1 MPDYRNSPLRDQLSA
16 LLSEGERTLAGRHDR
31 AHAGIGAGD
40 RTDPGFRV
48 ELPRAATGAAD
59 EEDGASADAVTEQGD
74 EVTKL
79 YIYSEIGGWF
89 GVWPEEIVAALAE
102 IKGDVELHLHSP
114 GGDAF
119 DGVAI
124 YNALR
129 EHDGKVHGVVDGL
142 AASAASVI
150 AMAADDLE
158 MKNGS
163 QLMIHDAWGL
173 AMGPEEDMA
182 KMAKFLGKV
191 SDATAEIYAAKAGGT
206 PEEWRKAMKAE
217 SWYTGREAVEAGL
230 ADTVETQKA
239 AAKSQW
245 NLKIFQHAGR
255 SDAPDP
261 LFPGGRWDV
270 GTWGSKMARDPQAA
284 GVALAAPAEPL
295 PGEKRSLV
303 DMEAL
308 ERYAAEE
315 AAQRAPGGM
324 VSAGQAATRLYQASV
339 RAKVRQAAKTPA
351 AASADGPSQT
361 EGATGMPDRDKIRE
375 ALGLG
380 PDATDA
386 QMQTAWAAAFAA
398 PTPAP
403 TPAAAPAPAEVPQG
417 DLSALAEQAKRL
429 GVMLVDATQ
438 VEQMRQMAD
447 LGRQAHEKLRRDERD
462 QVIEKAM
469 SEGRIE
475 PSRREHWQKAWDADP
490 EGARKMIE
498 GLSPNLVPMAAEGYA
513 GTVASNEADQR
524 LFDLYP
530 EMKAPG
536 GRRG

>member
-1 MPDYRNSPLRDQLSA
+1 
-16 LLSEGERTLAGRHDR
+16 
-31 AHAGIGAGD
+31 
-40 RTDPGFRV
+40 
-48 ELPRAATGAAD
+48 
-59 EEDGASADAVTEQGD
+59 
-74 EVTKL
+74 
-79 YIYSEIGGWF
+79 
-89 GVWPEEIVAALAE
+89 
-102 IKGDVELHLHSP
+102 
-114 GGDAF
+114 
-119 DGVAI
+119 
-124 YNALR
+124 
-129 EHDGKVHGVVDGL
+129 
-142 AASAASVI
+142 
-150 AMAADDLE
+150 
-158 MKNGS
+158 
-163 QLMIHDAWGL
+163 
-173 AMGPEEDMA
+173 
-182 KMAKFLGKV
+182 
-191 SDATAEIYAAKAGGT
+191 
-206 PEEWRKAMKAE
+206 
-217 SWYTGREAVEAGL
+217 
-230 ADTVETQKA
+230 
-239 AAKSQW
+239 
-245 NLKIFQHAGR
+245 
-255 SDAPDP
+255 
-261 LFPGGRWDV
+261 
-270 GTWGSKMARDPQAA
+270 
-284 GVALAAPAEPL
+284 
-295 PGEKRSLV
+295 
-303 DMEAL
+303 
-308 ERYAAEE
+308 
-315 AAQRAPGGM
+315 
-324 VSAGQAATRLYQASV
+324 
-339 RAKVRQAAKTPA
+339 
-351 AASADGPSQT
+351 
-361 EGATGMPDRDKIRE
+361 MPDRDKIRE